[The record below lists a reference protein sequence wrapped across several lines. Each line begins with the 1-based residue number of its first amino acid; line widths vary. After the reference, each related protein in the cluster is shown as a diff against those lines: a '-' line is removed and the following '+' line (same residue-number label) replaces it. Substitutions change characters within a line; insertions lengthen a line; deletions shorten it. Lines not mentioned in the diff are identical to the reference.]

1 MGTVGKI
8 GIGLVVAVIAVIA
21 VVSSLVV
28 SNLDGIIKQI
38 IEDAGSK
45 AIGTSVTLDSAT
57 LSLQDGRGELH
68 GLTIAN
74 PPGYDSAYAFRME
87 QVALQVDP
95 LSLSGDVIV
104 IKEILIDGAVLLA
117 EQKATSTNLKELL
130 DSMGGSSAEPAT
142 PAESAVDVRLMVE
155 QFSFINN
162 SATLLTSQWGDK
174 SLDIPDI
181 KMSNIGDTE
190 TGLTPQQL
198 ANRMTTTLIKQAEQA
213 VADYLEQLAKDAAQA
228 ELERQMDK
236 NLSEDDK
243 QKVNALKSM
252 FKKE

>member
-1 MGTVGKI
+1 M
-8 GIGLVVAVIAVIA
+8 
-21 VVSSLVV
+21 
-28 SNLDGIIKQI
+28 
-38 IEDAGSK
+38 
-45 AIGTSVTLDSAT
+45 TLDSAT

-130 DSMGGSSAEPAT
+130 DTMGGSSAEPAT
-142 PAESAVDVRLMVE
+142 PAESAGDVRLMVE

-162 SATLLTSQWGDK
+162 RATLLTSQWGDK

-181 KMSNIGDTE
+181 RMSNIGDTE

-252 FKKE
+252 FNKE